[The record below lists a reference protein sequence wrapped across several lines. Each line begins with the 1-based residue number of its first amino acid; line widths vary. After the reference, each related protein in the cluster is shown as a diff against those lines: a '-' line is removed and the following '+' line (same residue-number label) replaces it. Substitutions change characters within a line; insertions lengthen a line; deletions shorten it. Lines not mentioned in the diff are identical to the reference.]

1 MFLSSTRFLILLLL
15 LNCVDAGR
23 VLRKIKQRLRDLQ
36 LQEAKQRLL
45 LRTASGHQPL
55 QHVKEGRIQQPLNH
69 FNRQDVST
77 FPQRFFV
84 NEAFWRRPDGP
95 VFLYIGGEGPIFEF
109 DVLAGH
115 HVEMAEEHGALLLA
129 LEHRFYGD
137 SINPDGLETENLAD
151 LSSQQALADL
161 AVFHQHMSQSFNLS
175 SSNTWISFG
184 GSYSGALSAW
194 FRGKVQDWT
203 QITLQKHIK
212 PESLSIGIR
221 ERGKT
226 IFPLLSFVHTLKEI
240 REDALKLLSHHLV
253 NLQPLGYVQVHRPG
267 FDLWSLQGSSE

>member
-1 MFLSSTRFLILLLL
+1 
-15 LNCVDAGR
+15 
-23 VLRKIKQRLRDLQ
+23 
-36 LQEAKQRLL
+36 
-45 LRTASGHQPL
+45 
-55 QHVKEGRIQQPLNH
+55 
-69 FNRQDVST
+69 
-77 FPQRFFV
+77 
-84 NEAFWRRPDGP
+84 
-95 VFLYIGGEGPIFEF
+95 
-109 DVLAGH
+109 
-115 HVEMAEEHGALLLA
+115 MAEEHGALLLA

-151 LSSQQALADL
+151 LSSQQALVLAPYHFICVNLAEYVCACVSFQFSVLSGERFHFFLSPRSRLADL